1 MKMWSLHFSEG
12 AKEVLWKRRNRCFET
27 PGLQVAVNL
36 TNLQWRMFNDFQSTD
51 SDFVLSYLQMLSLA
65 KRLYWLMFYQR

>member
-51 SDFVLSYLQMLSLA
+51 SDFDLSYLQMLSLA
-65 KRLYWLMFYQR
+65 KRLSWLMFYQK

>member
-12 AKEVLWKRRNRCFET
+12 AKEVLWKRRNRCFEI
-27 PGLQVAVNL
+27 PGLLVAVNL

-51 SDFVLSYLQMLSLA
+51 SDFDLSYLQMLS
-65 KRLYWLMFYQR
+65 